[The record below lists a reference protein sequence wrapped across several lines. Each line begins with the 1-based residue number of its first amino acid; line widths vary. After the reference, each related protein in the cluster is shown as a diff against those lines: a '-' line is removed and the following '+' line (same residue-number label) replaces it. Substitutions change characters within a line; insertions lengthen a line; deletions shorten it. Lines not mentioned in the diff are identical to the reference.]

1 MDIYTIK
8 KKKYLMKKMIL
19 LSVRC
24 AVLFIAVSCGQAN
37 ETAESALVEN
47 ETQAVQAVDIE
58 EEMEGKIVE
67 EMVIPQKSA
76 EPQAEEQVVLPS
88 KSADAK
94 PANPTPAESTKPTS
108 ESKAEVIKDAKPV
121 NEQTKPKGST
131 STRVP
136 SLPMKKDEFVKKES
150 KTAATPSHSAW
161 NTILAA
167 NVSTTGGVNYAAIK
181 RSEKALDSYL
191 ELLANNSV
199 QNSWSSNEK
208 KAYWIN
214 LYNAS
219 TVKLIVANYP
229 TKSIQNLEDGKPW
242 DKRWIESGGK
252 TYTLNEIENSI
263 LRPQFKDAR
272 IHFAVNCA
280 AQSCPRLMNKAFT
293 ADNLESLLEQNAK
306 WFINSK
312 FNNITT
318 NKIKVSKVF
327 NWYADDFGNLIDFL
341 NKYSKTKIS
350 DDAQVDYLEY
360 DWKLNGK

>member
-1 MDIYTIK
+1 
-8 KKKYLMKKMIL
+8 MIL
-19 LSVRC
+19 LSVWC
-24 AVLFIAVSCGQAN
+24 AVLFVAVSCGQAN
-37 ETAESALVEN
+37 ENPQSDALVEN
-47 ETQAVQAVDIE
+47 ETQAVQEVNIE
-58 EEMEGKIVE
+58 EEMEEEIVE

-76 EPQAEEQVVLPS
+76 ELQADEQVILPS

-94 PANPTPAESTKPTS
+94 PANPILAEPTRPTS
-108 ESKAEVIKDAKPV
+108 ESKMEVIKDAKSA
-121 NEQTKPKGST
+121 NERTKPKGNT

-136 SLPMKKDEFVKKES
+136 TLPMKKGEAVKES
-150 KTAATPSHSAW
+150 KTAVTPSHSTW
-161 NTILAA
+161 NKILAA

-181 RSEKALDSYL
+181 RNEKALDSYL
-191 ELLANNSV
+191 ELLADNSV

-229 TKSIQNLEDGKPW
+229 TKSIQDLEDGKPW
-242 DKRWIESGGK
+242 DKRWIKSGSK

-293 ADNLESLLEQNAK
+293 ADNLESLLERNSR
-306 WFINSK
+306 WFINSR

-318 NKIKVSKVF
+318 NKIRVSKVF

-341 NKYSKTKIS
+341 NEYSRTKIS